1 MTIEINVSDDDP
13 DLSRLIETEL
23 LKSLR
28 AGAPQAVNAGFVLA
42 ARDEGDVLQG
52 GLTASTSYGW
62 LLIKTLWVR
71 AESRR
76 RGVGRSLMREAEERG
91 RALGCHGAW
100 LDTSSADAMRF
111 YEKLGYEPFGV
122 LTNKDDQQPQPH
134 SRWFMKRLF

>member
-1 MTIEINVSDDDP
+1 MTITIVHSDDDP
-13 DLSRLIETEL
+13 GLSRLIETEL

-28 AGAPQAVNAGFVLA
+28 TGAPQAVNAGFVLA
-42 ARDEGDVLQG
+42 ARDAGDILQG

-71 AESRR
+71 AECRSQ
-76 RGVGRSLMREAEERG
+76 GVGRSLMREAEARG
-91 RALGCHGAW
+91 RAMGCHGAW
-100 LDTSSADAMRF
+100 LDTSSADAKRF

-122 LTNKDDQQPQPH
+122 LTNEGDRKPQPH